1 MCKVPQYFVLSSVSE
16 LVFQSADSRRDMGWL
31 TVRRRPRCA
40 FPHQSP
46 SAVHLSLCLLFT
58 RAPPPSPSIC
68 LVQLPARFL
77 FLCVCIRPTMHPVC
91 IPCCAIH
98 LPRPTS
104 NTPSAFS
111 TTHLLPCRP
120 ILPLALPPLGP
131 TTGCIQCT
139 SLLWSRV
146 AALGKSASAGDPRLW
161 VA

>member
-1 MCKVPQYFVLSSVSE
+1 MPQFHHMTHYALDSTHLCHPKNLWSKFGLDWVERCILESFNIFLSGGFFSQCDSRSFPKLCKVTHHFVLSSVSE

-91 IPCCAIH
+91 IPC
-98 LPRPTS
+98 
-104 NTPSAFS
+104 
-111 TTHLLPCRP
+111 
-120 ILPLALPPLGP
+120 
-131 TTGCIQCT
+131 
-139 SLLWSRV
+139 
-146 AALGKSASAGDPRLW
+146 
-161 VA
+161 

>member
-1 MCKVPQYFVLSSVSE
+1 MSE
-16 LVFQSADSRRDMGWL
+16 LVFQSADSWRDMGWL

-40 FPHQSP
+40 FPHKSP

-58 RAPPPSPSIC
+58 RAPPPSPIH
-68 LVQLPARFL
+68 LPRSTSSTVSVP
-77 FLCVCIRPTMHPVC
+77 CVCIRPTMHLVC

-104 NTPSAFS
+104 NTLSAFS
-111 TTHLLPCRP
+111 TIHLLPCRP

-131 TTGCIQCT
+131 TTGCTQCS

-146 AALGKSASAGDPRLW
+146 AAA
-161 VA
+161 VVQH